1 MFVKGFERT
10 VSCGGVCG
18 CGLRVTMFHC
28 HCYQQQSSGC
38 TLLQRLTPQHQKVVF
53 FTAVPI
59 GMHIVHMCTHAYIIP
74 CINMHIGCGVWNI
87 YFYEDHKNFPT
98 LCMFMAFN
106 LIVKIQLFLE
116 HPSLWVRVEIP
127 TFRRAC
133 NYHLH
138 DARSH
143 GNASSLQFFKAG
155 LYECRS

>member
-1 MFVKGFERT
+1 MVVFAV
-10 VSCGGVCG
+10 VVCG
-18 CGLRVTMFHC
+18 SQCFTAIVTN
-28 HCYQQQSSGC
+28 SSPQGVRC
-38 TLLQRLTPQHQKVVF
+38 CNVSLLSIRKLFF

-106 LIVKIQLFLE
+106 LIAKIQLFLE